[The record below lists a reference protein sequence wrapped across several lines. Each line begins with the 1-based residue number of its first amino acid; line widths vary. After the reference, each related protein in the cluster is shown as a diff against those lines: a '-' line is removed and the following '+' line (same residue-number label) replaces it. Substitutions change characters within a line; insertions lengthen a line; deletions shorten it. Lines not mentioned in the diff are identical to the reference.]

1 LSGAERARAAAVGDR
16 ARRKVAVGVVGVHP
30 VGETIAIAE
39 SRRAVLLGTETA
51 VRNAIADEQP
61 ILMFTGWL
69 VSTLLGSTKPMSLR
83 QTPSTVSLPI
93 HDGITRGSTAGV
105 SASIQASPTS
115 WLVLSW
121 NPCPI
126 FSSCWVI

>member
-1 LSGAERARAAAVGDR
+1 
-16 ARRKVAVGVVGVHP
+16 
-30 VGETIAIAE
+30 
-39 SRRAVLLGTETA
+39 
-51 VRNAIADEQP
+51 
-61 ILMFTGWL
+61 MFTGWL